1 MTVDI
6 SPEERLMYLTM
17 MAGSGNRLLYE
28 VYSNCDKET
37 QGKIVKAMAK
47 DMEGIEPIMDAYGLE
62 RTPEGLARA
71 MMLTEDLIGCEPMG
85 ELLSATPEEAVRKV
99 TACPWASS
107 YSDDGGTCRL
117 VMEAMQE
124 GVGKKYGL
132 EILCE
137 QNMAEGAEYCI
148 WKVKRSGKS

>member
-1 MTVDI
+1 MSIEI
-6 SPEERLMYLTM
+6 SIEERLMYLTM

-28 VYSNCDKET
+28 IYKDSDEET
-37 QGKIVKAMAK
+37 KQRIVGVMAK
-47 DMEGIEPIMDAYGLE
+47 YMQELEPVMDAYGLE
-62 RTPEGLARA
+62 RNAEGVARA

-85 ELLSATPEEAVRKV
+85 ELLSATPTEAVRKV

-124 GVGKKYGL
+124 GLGKKYGL
-132 EILCE
+132 EISCE
-137 QNMAEGAEYCI
+137 QNLAEGAEYCI
-148 WKVKRSGKS
+148 WKVSAKG